1 MILTAEVPNL
11 YEFARWVMSGAP
23 HITVI
28 EPDELKEIVTGF
40 AEEVLSQYCLVPHL
54 IQDILNR

>member
-1 MILTAEVPNL
+1 
-11 YEFARWVMSGAP
+11 MSGAP

-40 AEEVLSQYCLVPHL
+40 AEEVLSQY
-54 IQDILNR
+54 DIPAKENEH